1 VLGDPDGAVAKAYG
15 MRVPRGGGPP
25 VGYAVVDA
33 AGAIRYRTLDPAV
46 AERLREV
53 GTIVSAFS

>member
-1 VLGDPDGAVAKAYG
+1 MLGDPDGAVAKAYG
-15 MRVPRGGGPP
+15 MRVPRAGGPP

-33 AGAIRYRTLDPAV
+33 AGAIRYRTIDTAV

-53 GTIVSAFS
+53 GTIVSALP